1 MNLGLL
7 LIFLGIVLA
16 VTVSMTLGVLL
27 IVGGFALLI
36 F

>member
-16 VTVSMTLGVLL
+16 VTVSMTVGALL
-27 IVGGFALLI
+27 IVGGVALLI